1 MRYHHDRYAGLTG
14 FTLIELVVVIVIAAI
29 LAMFVAPRLDIGFF
43 RKTGFFQQAHAAIRY
58 AQKMAIGS
66 GCNMEVNISAGGCL
80 LRWSNPAALTFCP
93 ADTQAVPNPATG
105 QNNFC
110 GSSTP
115 EAAPTGGNF
124 RFDKIGRPMNTAN
137 AILTSARDV
146 VIGTRTLRV
155 EAETG
160 FTHEI

>member
-1 MRYHHDRYAGLTG
+1 MRYHHDRHANRTG
-14 FTLIELVVVIVIAAI
+14 FTLIELVVVIVLAAI
-29 LAMFVAPRLDIGFF
+29 LSVFVAPRLDIGFF
-43 RKTGFFQQAHAAIRY
+43 RKTGFFQQAHASIRY

-66 GCNMEVNISAGGCL
+66 GCHTEINITAGGCT
-80 LRWSNPAALTFCP
+80 LRWSNPSAVPNCP
-93 ADTQAVPNPATG
+93 ADAQSIPNPATG

-146 VIGTRTLRV
+146 VIGTRTVRV

-160 FTHEI
+160 YAHEI